1 MGEMLMPVKMSWQRL
16 RQMILHRE
24 GGGRGRGMTDGRG
37 ASRFRSLTSR
47 PLRLPSIILSGE
59 RQKER
64 QQEIS
69 SAYFSWQ
76 QRKQQRGDDLGSDGE
91 KNK

>member
-1 MGEMLMPVKMSWQRL
+1 MGEMPVKISWQRL

-24 GGGRGRGMTDGRG
+24 GGGRGRGKTEGRG

-47 PLRLPSIILSGE
+47 PLIRLPSIILSGE

-76 QRKQQRGDDLGSDGE
+76 QRKQHRG
-91 KNK
+91 